1 MNKQECDDILYRKQF
16 ITEKFD
22 PCCSVLLERGGVL
35 AVHAPFG
42 YGKSKFAQ
50 YYKEY
55 LNKEKE
61 TNRAIIIDAFLHDY
75 TDNPFI
81 AIHKSIGKLVD
92 YDEEMNKLGREILIA
107 VAEECV
113 SSIPI
118 LRKFNPSR
126 KLFERNLEEI
136 IEKYINGLKN
146 LASNKPITIIID
158 ELDRCRPDYAI
169 CFLERIKHYFRPVP
183 NIFFILMINKDHL
196 FQSIKYVYGMEN
208 KEDAA
213 SYFEKF
219 LSYRIIELPLLSEEE
234 LRNGQSVK
242 KESSFSYKMLRSK
255 LQKFLENNKENEQAY
270 ENFIETASAFLHALD
285 MNYRYHEQVDI
296 GIDIHLKVL
305 KKDQLFTKDTARV
318 NAYLLVL
325 SLGKPDIFKML
336 KEGQSNG
343 HELAYEL
350 FNEIESKF
358 CEYGNHIATK
368 AENGQKAEKDIKG
381 FFNYFKSIHY
391 LAIEENILKK
401 PNERTEI
408 VDKLKDRRE
417 TEIYGFGTFKT
428 EIYGFDT
435 FKPETIRNRFRTLTQ
450 NIL

>member
-1 MNKQECDDILYRKQF
+1 MNKQEGDDIFYDDLLDRKQF
-16 ITEKFD
+16 ITEKFV
-22 PCCSVLLERGGVL
+22 PCCSALLIRGGVL

-42 YGKSKFAQ
+42 YGKSKFAK
-50 YYKEY
+50 YYKEH
-55 LNKEKE
+55 LNKETE
-61 TNRAIIIDAFLHDY
+61 NRGAIIIDAFLHDY

-81 AIHKSIGKLVD
+81 AIHKSIGELVG
-92 YDEEMNKLGREILIA
+92 YDEEMNKLGREILKA
-107 VAEECV
+107 SAKEVLSLV
-113 SSIPI
+113 PI
-118 LRKFNPSR
+118 LRKFNLSNKSFERSLEQIIKQYIERLR
-126 KLFERNLEEI
+126 KL
-136 IEKYINGLKN
+136 
-146 LASNKPITIIID
+146 ASHKPITIIID
-158 ELDRCRPDYAI
+158 ELDRCRPDYAV
-169 CFLERIKHYFRPVP
+169 CFLERIKHYFGPVP
-183 NIFFILMINKDHL
+183 NILFILMINKDHL

-213 SYFEKF
+213 NYFEKF

-234 LRNGQSVK
+234 LKREQSVEK
-242 KESSFSYKMLRSK
+242 KSSFSYNMLRSK

-305 KKDQLFTKDTARV
+305 KKDQLFTKDTARLY
-318 NAYLLVL
+318 AYLLVL

-336 KEGQSNG
+336 KEGQSNR
-343 HELAYEL
+343 HELAYDL

-368 AENGQKAEKDIKG
+368 AENGQKAKEEIKG
-381 FFNYFKSIHY
+381 FFNYWKDIHY

-417 TEIYGFGTFKT
+417 TQ
-428 EIYGFDT
+428 IYGFDNLNAQ
-435 FKPETIRNRFRTLTQ
+435 TIRNRFRTLTQ